1 MLIPFTNAIRSRLR
15 ARGVECFLGEGAN
28 ISGLAEL
35 EPPCSLKW
43 MQIMNEFKL
52 GAFSYAVSGFFS
64 QVHIGRYTS
73 IGEDVQIGR
82 SNHATKWVSTSPFF
96 YLREKL
102 FDVGEDFAA
111 ARNYHGFVPAE
122 HPEAEPTAFKPV
134 HIGNDVW
141 IGHGAFILP
150 GVTIGDGAIVG
161 AQAVVTKDVP
171 PYGIVA
177 GNPATLIR
185 MRLPPVVAAELLQS
199 AWWRYA
205 PWQLC
210 DVDFSVPEKAVEQL
224 ALTTPHLEP
233 YAPGSFTLGAV
244 MTGTLGELAA

>member
-1 MLIPFTNAIRSRLR
+1 MLVRFNNAMRSRLR
-15 ARGVECFLGEGAN
+15 ASGVECYLGEGVNVSDA
-28 ISGLAEL
+28 AEL

-43 MQIMNEFKL
+43 MQIMNGFRL

-64 QVHIGRYTS
+64 EAYIGRYTS

-82 SNHATKWVSTSPFF
+82 SNHAMNWVSTSPFF
-96 YLREKL
+96 YLQEKV
-102 FDVGEDFAA
+102 FDVGNDFDGSD
-111 ARNYHGFVPAE
+111 RYHQFAPPLYPNAQ
-122 HPEAEPTAFKPV
+122 ATAFRPV
-134 HIGNDVW
+134 HVGNDVW

-177 GNPATLIR
+177 GNPATLRR
-185 MRLPPVVAAELLQS
+185 MRLAPVIVAKLLQL

-210 DVDFSVPEKAVEQL
+210 EIDFANPERAVGQL
-224 ALTTPHLEP
+224 AAWVGREEP
-233 YAPGSFTLGAV
+233 YTPARI
-244 MTGTLGELAA
+244 MLADLTSDLTNAAA